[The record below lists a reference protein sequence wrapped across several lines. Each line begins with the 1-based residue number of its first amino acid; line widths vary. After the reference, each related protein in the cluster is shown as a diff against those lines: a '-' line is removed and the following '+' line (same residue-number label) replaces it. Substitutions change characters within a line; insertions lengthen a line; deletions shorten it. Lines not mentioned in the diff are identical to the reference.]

1 MIESPR
7 WLVTKRK
14 FKRAAMELNK
24 IAKINGKHGVKIT
37 EKYLEEQMPN
47 VALEQVY
54 GMASLF
60 SGWRLA
66 KNTSLIITSW

>member
-7 WLVTKRK
+7 WLVTKKK
-14 FKRAAMELNK
+14 FKRAARELNK
-24 IAKINGKHGVKIT
+24 IARINDKHGVKIT
-37 EKYLEEQMPN
+37 EKFLEEQMPN
-47 VALEQVY
+47 VTLEKVY

-66 KNTSLIITSW
+66 KNTSLIITNW